1 RLTVWDVETGEAVFA
16 APEPV
21 KKLAWSGGCDT
32 DAVCRLATIGA
43 GLALWEP
50 VSRVRTV
57 LADEINAEAVALS
70 RDGSVVASGG
80 FGRTVAVWSARL
92 LPDDRDP
99 TVVATAPGGRA
110 AYDSRSGL
118 VAHLDGDTLEIDHGS
133 GTSGTEI
140 AGATD
145 VRIVPG
151 GSAVLVNAAKRWEL
165 IDPSSGERLPL
176 DERCRAELSAVDA
189 TGTYIAALDAE
200 SGLLAVCTVTD
211 GLLVANANIG
221 DGVAGPT
228 AIAVDEGGSVLVGGS
243 SRIAVYT
250 LLGNQLLTGTA
261 VDTSFGGDASPV
273 SSAAFSHG
281 RVAVG
286 LLGSD
291 GALTDG
297 PARGRV
303 VVWDLLAGTEPISY
317 DVDERDVVM
326 VALLD
331 DGRTLVTAARDAAD
345 GALTLQVWESTNRRR
360 LGRSLTGLTGEV
372 LTLSGDASSVVA
384 SDSTGRVLRWELS
397 ADPQADICDILGAPF
412 DERRLEQLALDPQSD
427 PCR

>member
-1 RLTVWDVETGEAVFA
+1 M
-16 APEPV
+16 
-21 KKLAWSGGCDT
+21 
-32 DAVCRLATIGA
+32 
-43 GLALWEP
+43 
-50 VSRVRTV
+50 
-57 LADEINAEAVALS
+57 
-70 RDGSVVASGG
+70 
-80 FGRTVAVWSARL
+80 
-92 LPDDRDP
+92 
-99 TVVATAPGGRA
+99 
-110 AYDSRSGL
+110 
-118 VAHLDGDTLEIDHGS
+118 
-133 GTSGTEI
+133 
-140 AGATD
+140 
-145 VRIVPG
+145 
-151 GSAVLVNAAKRWEL
+151 
-165 IDPSSGERLPL
+165 
-176 DERCRAELSAVDA
+176 
-189 TGTYIAALDAE
+189 
-200 SGLLAVCTVTD
+200 
-211 GLLVANANIG
+211 
-221 DGVAGPT
+221 
-228 AIAVDEGGSVLVGGS
+228 
-243 SRIAVYT
+243 YT
-250 LLGNQLLTGTA
+250 LLGDQLMTGTA

-291 GALTDG
+291 GAVTDG

-412 DERRLEQLALDPQSD
+412 DDRRLEQLALDPQSD
-427 PCR
+427 PMPVTAGDRHHPHGMPLDRLTMTGKPTSSVVGSTWRPLRSS